1 MKKFKKIDFVIFDPK
16 KSKFFIDLSSI
27 SEKPVNI
34 VKRLFYYLLVG
45 MDKVKNFC
53 DHSIVIFDFW
63 KTWLTLNRLNK
74 FKLFIKRDHHRTL
87 LDELWSKQRSDT
99 ALQKVSQIRQWVI
112 KSSSRLDFI
121 RLVLFTTC
129 YKYHS
134 KSRGYLL
141 ICLINCQGEICDQS
155 IKTKLFKY
163 RTRAIITRSWFE
175 TALDYKSRILRLRK
189 VSCNANPSAV

>member
-1 MKKFKKIDFVIFDPK
+1 MCLSLFKIQNLCQFWAISGFSQKDTHTAFSFLFSSVLLKCWYHSKGKF
-16 KSKFFIDLSSI
+16 
-27 SEKPVNI
+27 
-34 VKRLFYYLLVG
+34 G
-45 MDKVKNFC
+45 MYFPQPSFC
-53 DHSIVIFDFW
+53 VFEW
-63 KTWLTLNRLNK
+63 CGLNK

-87 LDELWSKQRSDT
+87 LDGLWSKQRSDT

-155 IKTKLFKY
+155 IKNK
-163 RTRAIITRSWFE
+163 
-175 TALDYKSRILRLRK
+175 
-189 VSCNANPSAV
+189 